1 MGLRVRKMAGG
12 ANLGPDGD
20 GGPRLGTF
28 AKLKNSMFSSRE
40 SIQFMPQ
47 LSDKISTRTVVKL

>member
-1 MGLRVRKMAGG
+1 MGLRVRKMACG

-28 AKLKNSMFSSRE
+28 AKLKNSMLSSRVN
-40 SIQFMPQ
+40 SVHAPAQ
-47 LSDKISTRTVVKL
+47 